1 MSKNN
6 AFILFII
13 PEYNGICFLVHAVY
27 DRKGLQT
34 DPLGTDQISAYLEA
48 LFDYNTGSYQLGS
61 GISYQC
67 DQSLQRL
74 AIARK
79 SSIIRTLSPFPKN
92 SFATMISY
100 TLPWV
105 KDSTLVV

>member
-48 LFDYNTGSYQLGS
+48 FFNNNTSSNQLGS
-61 GISYQC
+61 GSSYQC
-67 DQSLQRL
+67 DQSLQRR
-74 AIARK
+74 AICQE
-79 SSIIRTLSPFPKN
+79 IIDNKN
-92 SFATMISY
+92 LIAFS
-100 TLPWV
+100 
-105 KDSTLVV
+105 